1 MQIKS
6 VNLFI
11 IITGDK
17 MREID
22 LSKFDLR
29 TDLIIDNF
37 ISEENLQKI
46 DYRKS
51 EITKDIILEEIKLN
65 KETATLCNK
74 LPGLYKSISFKDITD
89 HHNFKEVEKI
99 VTDTLIKFLEEI
111 KIKQDSSCLLI
122 GLGNVKSTPDALGPK
137 TVEGII
143 VTHHILNIG
152 PLEEGYRDISILI
165 PGVTGTT
172 GIETKD
178 IILGVVEKVKPDFL
192 ITIDALKTSST
203 SRINKTIQ
211 ITNTGIAPGSGV
223 NNTRVALNEETL
235 NIPVLS
241 IGIPTI
247 IDSSTIVIDTLN
259 YLLKKLSY
267 DKDNIGNYKNKI
279 AITKEY
285 ENYQK
290 ELTKQEKEKI
300 LGIIG
305 TLDNESLKKLI
316 DEVLNPLDY
325 NLMVTPKEIDF
336 LIDKLAKLLSNSL
349 NNSLHKIK
357 RQN

>member
-1 MQIKS
+1 
-6 VNLFI
+6 
-11 IITGDK
+11 

-22 LSKFDLR
+22 LSRFDLR
-29 TDLIIDNF
+29 TDLIIDHF
-37 ISEENLQKI
+37 ISEENIKKI
-46 DYRKS
+46 DYKKT
-51 EITKDIILEEIKLN
+51 EITKDIILEEINLDK
-65 KETATLCNK
+65 KTAPLCNR
-74 LPGLYKSISFKDITD
+74 LPGIYKSISFKDITD
-89 HHNFKEVEKI
+89 HHNFIEVEKA
-99 VTDTLIKFLEEI
+99 VTNTLIKFLEEI
-111 KIKQDSSCLLI
+111 NLQQSASCLLI
-122 GLGNVKSTPDALGPK
+122 GLGNEKSTPDALGPK
-137 TVEGII
+137 TVGEII
-143 VTHHILNIG
+143 VTHHILKIG
-152 PLEEGYRDISILI
+152 PLEEGYRDVSILI

-178 IILGVVEKVKPDFL
+178 IILGVVEKIKPDFL

-235 NIPVLS
+235 NIPVLA

-267 DKDNIGNYKNKI
+267 DKDNIENYKNKI
-279 AITKEY
+279 AISKEY

-290 ELTKQEKEKI
+290 ELTIEEKEKI

-305 TLDNESLKKLI
+305 TLDKENLKKLI

-349 NNSLHKIK
+349 NHSLHKIK